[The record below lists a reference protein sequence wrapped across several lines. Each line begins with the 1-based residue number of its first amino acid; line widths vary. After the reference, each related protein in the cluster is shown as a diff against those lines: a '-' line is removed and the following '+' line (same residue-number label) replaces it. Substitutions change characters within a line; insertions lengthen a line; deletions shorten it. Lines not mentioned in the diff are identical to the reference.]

1 MTNLKPMDIYSS
13 RMDIPFDVA
22 AYSRQHKLC
31 VEAVKLYRVLQA
43 RQEAEQKVKAAEAT
57 LEAAESEVS
66 MAIQAVRTKMER
78 EDLL

>member
-1 MTNLKPMDIYSS
+1 MSNLKPMDIFSS

-31 VEAVKLYRVLQA
+31 VEVVKLYRALQT

-57 LEAAESEVS
+57 LGAAESEVS
-66 MAIQAVRTKMER
+66 VTIQAVRAKMER